1 MMIVAPDLLHVGKK
15 KKKKQKAK
23 IWFSSSMFQFQTCVY
38 SNMPLSTSV
47 RVTDDPLTVAVKR
60 RTIKEHDMMEVH

>member
-1 MMIVAPDLLHVGKK
+1 
-15 KKKKQKAK
+15 
-23 IWFSSSMFQFQTCVY
+23 MFQFQTCVY

-47 RVTDDPLTVAVKR
+47 RVIDDPLTVAVKR